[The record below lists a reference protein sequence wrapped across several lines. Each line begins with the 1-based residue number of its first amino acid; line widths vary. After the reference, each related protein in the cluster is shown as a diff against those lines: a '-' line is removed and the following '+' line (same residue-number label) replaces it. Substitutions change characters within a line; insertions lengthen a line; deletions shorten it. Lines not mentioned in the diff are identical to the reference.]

1 VSLSG
6 LGTIHSLRLIFHG
19 VDRVSSVT
27 DTIQSKVRALG
38 GAISILGGTGILVTN
53 LGEQFGFLSKQQANA
68 LDKTFSLVAAVG
80 SLISIFAKFA
90 PAVLA
95 AASAQN
101 IMNAATAVADA
112 LSGPLGWAL
121 LAAAAVALT
130 AWGLSQVIN
139 QPSTAQTGTTSNSPT
154 GNAPGAIGLFGKLG
168 QFGLDTTVTG
178 PTMFLAGESGSERVS
193 ITPVG
198 KTGGSGSQI
207 APTINIYGATDP
219 AASAQAVKRELEA
232 LISREVARRG

>member
-1 VSLSG
+1 MSVSG
-6 LGTIHSLRLIFHG
+6 LGTIHSLRIIFHG

-53 LGEQFGFLSKQQANA
+53 LGEQFGFLSKKQAEA
-68 LDKTFSLVAAVG
+68 LDKAFSLAAAVG
-80 SLISIFAKFA
+80 SLISIFARFA

-121 LAAAAVALT
+121 LAGAAAALI
-130 AWGLSQVIN
+130 AWGLSQEIN
-139 QPSTAQTGTTSNSPT
+139 QPAGTQQAPT
-154 GNAPGAIGLFGKLG
+154 GAQNQAAGDVAGARHG
-168 QFGLDTTVTG
+168 QFGLDTTVSR
-178 PTMFLAGESGSERVS
+178 PTMFLAGESGSERVT
-193 ITPVG
+193 ITPQG
-198 KTGGSGSQI
+198 KTDGGSQI
-207 APTINIYGATDP
+207 APTINIYGAMDP
-219 AASAQAVKRELEA
+219 AAAAQAVKRELEA
-232 LISREVARRG
+232 LIAREMVRRG

>member
-1 VSLSG
+1 
-6 LGTIHSLRLIFHG
+6 
-19 VDRVSSVT
+19 
-27 DTIQSKVRALG
+27 
-38 GAISILGGTGILVTN
+38 
-53 LGEQFGFLSKQQANA
+53 LGEQFGFLSKKQAES

-80 SLISIFAKFA
+80 SLISIFARFA

-121 LAAAAVALT
+121 LAGAAAALI
-130 AWGLSQVIN
+130 AWGLSQEIN
-139 QPSTAQTGTTSNSPT
+139 QPAGTQSEVGGQTAAEQAQSRAGSHR
-154 GNAPGAIGLFGKLG
+154 G

-178 PTMFLAGESGSERVS
+178 PTMFLAGEAGRERVT
-193 ITPVG
+193 ITPEG
-198 KTGGSGSQI
+198 KTGTIGRPI

-219 AASAQAVKRELEA
+219 TAAAQAVKRELEI
-232 LISREVARRG
+232 LIAREVVRRG

>member
-1 VSLSG
+1 MSVTG
-6 LGTIHSLRLIFHG
+6 LGTIHSLRIIFHG
-19 VDRVSSVT
+19 VDRVSNVT

-53 LGEQFGFLSKQQANA
+53 LGESFGFLSKKQAEA
-68 LDKTFSLVAAVG
+68 LDKAFSLAAAVG
-80 SLISIFAKFA
+80 SLISIFARFA
-90 PAVLA
+90 PALLA

-130 AWGLSQVIN
+130 AWGLSQTIN
-139 QPSTAQTGTTSNSPT
+139 QPTGTPSETTASDQRT
-154 GNAPGAIGLFGKLG
+154 GGRALGGGMGRG
-168 QFGLDTTVTG
+168 QFGLDTLVTG
-178 PTMFLAGESGSERVS
+178 PTMFLAGESGSERVTV
-193 ITPVG
+193 TPSGRTDVG
-198 KTGGSGSQI
+198 GTQI

-219 AASAQAVKRELEA
+219 AASAQAMKRELEL
-232 LISREVARRG
+232 LIAREVARRG